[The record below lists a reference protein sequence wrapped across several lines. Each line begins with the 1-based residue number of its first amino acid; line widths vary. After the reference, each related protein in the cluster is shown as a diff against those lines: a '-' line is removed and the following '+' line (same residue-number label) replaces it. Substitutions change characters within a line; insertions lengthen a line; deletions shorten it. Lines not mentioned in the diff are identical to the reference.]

1 MPIIDLLLKE
11 HPVRK
16 SRAQKAAFR
25 SWVMEQAQAMGYA
38 AQVEQQGMHANLVI
52 GDPETSQVIFTA
64 HYDTPAR
71 MVVPNLIFPANI
83 PMFLCVQLALVL
95 GLLAISV
102 AVGGTVGMLLHQ
114 PRAGYFVGLAVY
126 WVILLLMLLG
136 PANPSNANDNSSG
149 VAAVLELMARIPQEQ
164 RAHAA
169 FLLFDNEEK
178 GLLGSSRNPSN
189 ANDNSSGVA
198 AVLELM
204 ARIPQEQRA
213 HAAFL
218 LFDNEEKG
226 LLGSSRYAKAHPE
239 VRKGKLLINMDC
251 VGDGEHV
258 LFMANQATRAHALF
272 PLLIQTMEEQPGR
285 QFVLREMEKSVY
297 PSDQRHFALGI
308 AVCACQKSHRLGY
321 YCSKIHTAKDTVC
334 SQENMDYLAAGLTRF
349 VAVIASAE
357 KTAPAA

>member
-178 GLLGSSRNPSN
+178 GLLGSSR
-189 ANDNSSGVA
+189 
-198 AVLELM
+198 
-204 ARIPQEQRA
+204 
-213 HAAFL
+213 
-218 LFDNEEKG
+218 
-226 LLGSSRYAKAHPE
+226 YAKAHPE

-308 AVCACQKSHRLGY
+308 AVCACQKSRRLGY

-349 VAVIASAE
+349 VAAIASAE

>member
-178 GLLGSSRNPSN
+178 GLLGSSR
-189 ANDNSSGVA
+189 
-198 AVLELM
+198 
-204 ARIPQEQRA
+204 
-213 HAAFL
+213 
-218 LFDNEEKG
+218 
-226 LLGSSRYAKAHPE
+226 YAKAHPE

>member
-114 PRAGYFVGLAVY
+114 PQTGYFVGLAVY

-178 GLLGSSRNPSN
+178 GLLGSSR
-189 ANDNSSGVA
+189 
-198 AVLELM
+198 
-204 ARIPQEQRA
+204 
-213 HAAFL
+213 
-218 LFDNEEKG
+218 
-226 LLGSSRYAKAHPE
+226 YAKAHPE
-239 VRKGKLLINMDC
+239 VRKGKLLINLDC

-308 AVCACQKSHRLGY
+308 AVCACQKSRRLGY
-321 YCSKIHTAKDTVC
+321 YCSKIHTAGDTVC

-349 VAVIASAE
+349 VAAIASAE

>member
-1 MPIIDLLLKE
+1 
-11 HPVRK
+11 
-16 SRAQKAAFR
+16 
-25 SWVMEQAQAMGYA
+25 
-38 AQVEQQGMHANLVI
+38 MHANLVI
-52 GDPETSQVIFTA
+52 GAPETSQVIFTA

-114 PRAGYFVGLAVY
+114 PKAGYCVGLAVY

-164 RAHAA
+164 RAHT
-169 FLLFDNEEK
+169 
-178 GLLGSSRNPSN
+178 
-189 ANDNSSGVA
+189 
-198 AVLELM
+198 
-204 ARIPQEQRA
+204 
-213 HAAFL
+213 AFL

-239 VRKGKLLINMDC
+239 VRKGKLLINLDC

-308 AVCACQKSHRLGY
+308 AVCACQKSRRFGY
-321 YCSKIHTAKDTVC
+321 YCSKIHTAGDMVC

-349 VAVIASAE
+349 VAAIASAE

>member
-52 GDPETSQVIFTA
+52 GAPETSQVIFTA

-178 GLLGSSRNPSN
+178 GLLGSSR
-189 ANDNSSGVA
+189 
-198 AVLELM
+198 
-204 ARIPQEQRA
+204 
-213 HAAFL
+213 
-218 LFDNEEKG
+218 
-226 LLGSSRYAKAHPE
+226 YAKAHPE
-239 VRKGKLLINMDC
+239 VRKGKLLINLDC

-272 PLLIQTMEEQPGR
+272 PLLIQTMKEQPGR
-285 QFVLREMEKSVY
+285 QLVLREMEKSVY

-308 AVCACQKSHRLGY
+308 AVCACQKSCRLGY
-321 YCSKIHTAKDTVC
+321 YCSKIHTAGDTVC

-349 VAVIASAE
+349 VAAIASAE